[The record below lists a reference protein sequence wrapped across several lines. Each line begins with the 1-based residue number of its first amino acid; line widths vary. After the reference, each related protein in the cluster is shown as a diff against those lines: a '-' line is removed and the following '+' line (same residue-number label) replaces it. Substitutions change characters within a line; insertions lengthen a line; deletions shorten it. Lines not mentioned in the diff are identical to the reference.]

1 MKKFSFRLA
10 RVARVR
16 AIERDRARAEWAA
29 AKAQQ
34 VDAEVRLQNLRDE
47 AAADANGMG
56 VGQVMSTAD
65 IRAAAFRA
73 SLRARAAEMAMVD
86 LARASEATAEKADAL
101 LSATR
106 KVDALGKLEERH
118 REDWGLEVR
127 REEALVLDD
136 IATTRAA
143 RTPQGERS

>member
-16 AIERDRARAEWAA
+16 QIQRDQAQAEFMRARA
-29 AKAQQ
+29 AQQ
-34 VDAEVRLQNLRDE
+34 AVEARIADLRAQ
-47 AAADANGMG
+47 AAADANGMT
-56 VGQVMSTAD
+56 VGAVRSPAD

-86 LARASEATAEKADAL
+86 LARAGEEALARAEDLTAA
-101 LSATR
+101 SR
-106 KVDALGKLEERH
+106 KVDALGKLRERH
-118 REDWGLEVR
+118 HEDWALDVR

-143 RTPQGERS
+143 RRPGGDGR